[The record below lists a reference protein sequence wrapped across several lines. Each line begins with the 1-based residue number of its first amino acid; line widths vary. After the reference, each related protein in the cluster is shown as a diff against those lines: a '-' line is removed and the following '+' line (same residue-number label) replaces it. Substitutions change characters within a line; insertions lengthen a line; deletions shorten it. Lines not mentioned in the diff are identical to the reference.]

1 MRGWMALAWL
11 AIGCA
16 KAPPEP
22 WGSGTGPCAP
32 TEDTRTFAVLHL
44 NDTYRIEGLM
54 DGSGGLARV
63 RSLRESL
70 EEECP
75 DLLVTHAGD
84 ALFPSLTSRL
94 FYGEQMIAALNRL
107 DGDGSAYDPRFLIT
121 FGNHEFDKS
130 DMVDAPILAA
140 RVAES
145 QFSWLGSNI
154 DWGEPAKVGPQKI
167 IDHQILVLQGVP
179 VGVFSLTIGDVVP
192 KYVGG
197 ITTDYAAVARDRT
210 ARLREDGARV
220 VIALTHLP
228 RATDEALLR
237 DLGEDGPDLILGG
250 HDHSLSTTDV
260 DGRLVLKGDA
270 DAVRVRTAFVTLGP
284 DGVSVRAD
292 EGTALT
298 PADWPQDPTVRVV
311 VDEQQAAFKTAYCVW
326 KGLPHGCL
334 DTPLTVANTEL
345 VAEEYAIRK
354 YETNLGD
361 WLADVALA
369 EFAEHG
375 AQVALLN
382 SGSLRLNQNI
392 PAGVDVRLQVLE
404 ELFPYPMQLRLL
416 EVSGA
421 VLQSMLDR
429 SVESWDGSGH
439 WLQLSGLAYQHDVEA
454 GTATDASLITQAG
467 LRALDPDET
476 VRIVVPDYV
485 ANGGDGYTMLKD
497 IEPIALAGEAPD
509 LKDLAEAAMLAATE
523 GLSIEIDG
531 RICSSDRPDG
541 ACLVAGASKGTP

>member
-1 MRGWMALAWL
+1 
-11 AIGCA
+11 
-16 KAPPEP
+16 
-22 WGSGTGPCAP
+22 
-32 TEDTRTFAVLHL
+32 
-44 NDTYRIEGLM
+44 
-54 DGSGGLARV
+54 
-63 RSLRESL
+63 
-70 EEECP
+70 
-75 DLLVTHAGD
+75 
-84 ALFPSLTSRL
+84 
-94 FYGEQMIAALNRL
+94 
-107 DGDGSAYDPRFLIT
+107 
-121 FGNHEFDKS
+121 
-130 DMVDAPILAA
+130 
-140 RVAES
+140 
-145 QFSWLGSNI
+145 
-154 DWGEPAKVGPQKI
+154 
-167 IDHQILVLQGVP
+167 
-179 VGVFSLTIGDVVP
+179 
-192 KYVGG
+192 
-197 ITTDYAAVARDRT
+197 
-210 ARLREDGARV
+210 
-220 VIALTHLP
+220 ALT
-228 RATDEALLR
+228 
-237 DLGEDGPDLILGG
+237 
-250 HDHSLSTTDV
+250 
-260 DGRLVLKGDA
+260 
-270 DAVRVRTAFVTLGP
+270 
-284 DGVSVRAD
+284 
-292 EGTALT
+292 
-298 PADWPQDPTVRVV
+298 
-311 VDEQQAAFKTAYCVW
+311 
-326 KGLPHGCL
+326 
-334 DTPLTVANTEL
+334 
-345 VAEEYAIRK
+345 
-354 YETNLGD
+354 
-361 WLADVALA
+361 